1 MLQMNPVNDVLEI
14 RIEDDGT
21 ITVVSGRMGAEV
33 HQAADQFLADVTRLS
48 GGERQDIRLAQ
59 ERNRVHHHH
68 HNREHERDKL
78 RGERC

>member
-1 MLQMNPVNDVLEI
+1 MSVINPVNDVLQV

-48 GGERQDIRLAQ
+48 GGERQDTRLAQ
-59 ERNRVHHHH
+59 QHYHVFDHHHH
-68 HNREHERDKL
+68 HNHEHGREKA
-78 RGERC
+78 RG